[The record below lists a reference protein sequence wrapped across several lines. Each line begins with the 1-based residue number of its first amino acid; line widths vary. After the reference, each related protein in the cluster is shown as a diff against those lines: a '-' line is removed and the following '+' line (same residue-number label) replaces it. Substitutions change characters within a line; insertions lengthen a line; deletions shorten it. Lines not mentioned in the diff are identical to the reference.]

1 MNLSI
6 VIPCFNEQEVLPSTI
21 DRILAVVAPISDS
34 FELILVD
41 DGSCDGTWRIISDA
55 ASRIPTVRG
64 LRLSRNFGH
73 QIALSAGLKSAI
85 GKRVFIIDGDLQDP
99 PELLSEMMAA
109 LDGGAD
115 IAYGRRRIRQDES
128 SFKRTTAYLFY
139 RLINWLSDIDIPKD
153 TGDFRLVTRQVLDAV
168 NAMPERHRF
177 LRGMFSWVGFR
188 QVPVDYDRAGR
199 VAGESKYPFGAML
212 RFAIMAITSFSVRP
226 LRLATLIAA
235 VFAGAS
241 LAGLVYV
248 LVGHFMG
255 QTVQGWTSLMI
266 VVLFVACLQFLFL
279 GIIGEYVGRMFIE
292 QKSRPLYFLSEEC
305 GSDSKQVQ

>member
-1 MNLSI
+1 MKISA
-6 VIPCFNEQEVLPSTI
+6 VIPCFNEQEVLPETTRRVL
-21 DRILAVVAPISDS
+21 DVLKGMPGDH
-34 FELILVD
+34 ELILVD
-41 DGSCDGTWRIISDA
+41 DGSRDSTWDVIQDA
-55 ASRIPTVRG
+55 AVKHPQVRG

-73 QIALSAGLKSAI
+73 QIALSAGLKLAMGERI
-85 GKRVFIIDGDLQDP
+85 FIIDADLQDP

-115 IAYGRRRIRQDES
+115 VAYGRRRRRDGES
-128 SFKRTTAYLFY
+128 PFKLATAHLFY
-139 RLINWLSDIDIPKD
+139 RVINWLSDVDIPRD
-153 TGDFRLVTRQVLDAV
+153 AGDFRLVSRRVLDCV
-168 NAMPERHRF
+168 NSMPERHRF
-177 LRGMFSWVGFR
+177 LRGMFAWVGFR
-188 QVPVDYDRAGR
+188 QVAVDYDRSERA
-199 VAGESKYPFGAML
+199 AGESKYPFGAML
-212 RFAIMAITSFSVRP
+212 RFAITAITSFSVRP

-248 LVGHFMG
+248 LAGHFMG
-255 QTVQGWTSLMI
+255 HTVQGWTSLMI